1 MVALSNGAA
10 GEVIRLQKL
19 ARLKKFEEL
28 QSAWV
33 SVVER
38 NSFTVNDCLA
48 VLEVVS
54 AQNDPKQTEDMVWLY
69 LSSAGEKKSP
79 AEALEIARNVAGLV
93 HESENI
99 RNETTA
105 LYRKVYQAN
114 PDIEPILEI
123 TLLRKGA
130 ALHAAVQQAD
140 KFLALQEATYV
151 LDKNLSSPGKIV
163 GLDKNEKVMV
173 IIFNGE
179 EKRYGPPIVNRLE
192 PLDADDFRALQ
203 TFNTERVE
211 ELASDDPA
219 ELVRLVLKSYGPT
232 LKFREMKPYIAPFI
246 KGETW
251 TKWWQEAKAKVKRSP
266 IVEMTDTAQP
276 TFTLRA
282 RPLSYEFRV
291 RDDFDNAETFED
303 KLNIVLDYLREK
315 DASATPDEKILK
327 FFEQQFVRFGSS
339 SNDTV
344 TQLAALAGLKKLHN
358 LYPNVIENPAANF
371 NNLFHA
377 DGDLTNFFGNSFNDE
392 VCKIVLN
399 FIREE
404 CADSWYDLF
413 ARILPG
419 ASAGVCEWIES
430 ELLAQGYRDSFAK
443 SVEMVLHWPDRYPR
457 AIVWMWKAL
466 CVGKCPEPFKDLN
479 RTTLLTGI
487 FTAAQALK
495 RKPPFEDPEQQKRA
509 LNQLRNAL
517 TSGDYGLLR
526 NVLKSASRDYA
537 NYLKD
542 TYEFNTGFSD
552 AVKTDID
559 RVLHHVRPD
568 LYSKSL
574 PPWEEDVVYTTE
586 AALNR
591 KNEELAKL
599 VNVDIA
605 HNAKTIG
612 EAAERGD
619 LSENAE
625 FTAALEERDR
635 LTERATRLQTEL
647 KKARIIYQGFAANS
661 DYVNIGT
668 RVRATNVDSNAEETF
683 VFLGPWDADPKQG
696 IFSYLAPLSKSFMGK
711 KSGEVVVHTTDSGA
725 SQWKIIDIT
734 PAI

>member
-19 ARLKKFEEL
+19 ARLKKFDEL

-33 SVVER
+33 GVIER
-38 NSFTVNDCLA
+38 NSFTLNDCLA
-48 VLEVVS
+48 VLEVV
-54 AQNDPKQTEDMVWLY
+54 AGQNNPKQTEEMVWLY
-69 LSSAGEKKSP
+69 LSAASEKKSP
-79 AEALEIARNVAGLV
+79 VDALEIARNTAGLV
-93 HESENI
+93 PESENI
-99 RNETTA
+99 RNEATA
-105 LYRKVYQAN
+105 LYRKVYGN
-114 PDIEPILEI
+114 LPEIETLLEM

-130 ALHAAVQQAD
+130 SLYAAVQQMD
-140 KFLALQEATYV
+140 KFLALREASYV
-151 LDKNLSSPGKIV
+151 IDKNMTSPGKIV
-163 GLDKNEKVMV
+163 GLDKDEKVMV
-173 IIFNGE
+173 VIFNGE
-179 EKRYGPPIVNRLE
+179 EKRYGPPIINRLE
-192 PLDADDFRALQ
+192 PLDADDYRALQ

-211 ELASDDPA
+211 ELAAEDPA
-219 ELVRLVLKSYGPT
+219 ELIRLILKSYGPT
-232 LKFREMKPYIAPFI
+232 LKFREIKPYIAPFI

-251 TKWWQEAKAKVKRSP
+251 TKWWQAAKAKVKRSP

-291 RDDFDNAETFED
+291 RDDFDSAETFED

-327 FFEQQFVRFGSS
+327 YFENQFIRFGSS
-339 SNDTV
+339 AKDPV
-344 TQLAALAGLKKLHN
+344 TQLAALAGLKKLN
-358 LYPNVIENPAANF
+358 KLFPNVVADPAGGF
-371 NNLFHA
+371 HNLFHPE
-377 DGDLTNFFGNSFNDE
+377 GDLTGFFGNSFNDE

-404 CADSWYDLF
+404 CPADWYDLF
-413 ARILPG
+413 ARMLPG
-419 ASAGVCEWIES
+419 ASAGVCEWIGN
-430 ELLAQGYRDSFAK
+430 ELLAQGYRESFAK
-443 SVEMVLHWPDRYPR
+443 SVEMILHWPDRYPR
-457 AIVWMWKAL
+457 AIVWLWKAL
-466 CVGKCPEPFKDLN
+466 CVGKCPEPFKDLD

-495 RKPPFEDPEQQKRA
+495 RKPPFEDVEQQKRV
-509 LNQLRNAL
+509 LTQLRNAL
-517 TSGDYGLLR
+517 TSSDYSLLR
-526 NVLKSASRDYA
+526 TVLKSASREYA
-537 NYLKD
+537 NYIKD
-542 TYEFNTGFSD
+542 TYSFNTGFSD

-559 RVLHHVRPD
+559 RVLHQTRPD
-568 LYSKSL
+568 LYSKKL

-635 LTERATRLQTEL
+635 LTERATRLQGEL

-668 RVRATNVDSNAEETF
+668 RVLAINEDTNVQESF
-683 VFLGPWDADPKQG
+683 VFLGPWDADPEKG
-696 IFSYLAPLSKSFMGK
+696 IYSYLAPLSKSFMGK
-711 KSGEVVVHTTDSGA
+711 KNGEVVVHTTDSGTMR
-725 SQWKIIDIT
+725 WKIVEIT